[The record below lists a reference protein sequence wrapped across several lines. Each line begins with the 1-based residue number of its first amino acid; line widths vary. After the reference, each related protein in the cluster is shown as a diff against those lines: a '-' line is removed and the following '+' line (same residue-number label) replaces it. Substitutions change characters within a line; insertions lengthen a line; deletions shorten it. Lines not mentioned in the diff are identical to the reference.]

1 MKFKDFNTNENFK
14 ILETKYTSKLENKIL
29 ETLRLPKNLT
39 PSKAAEFFNTDF
51 EIPNKKLQKEI
62 AELANEG
69 EKENLIKLLKKNKLN
84 DYLEIANSL

>member
-1 MKFKDFNTNENFK
+1 MKFKDFNTNEN
-14 ILETKYTSKLENKIL
+14 TSKLETKI
-29 ETLRLPKNLT
+29 PKNLT

-51 EIPNKKLQKEI
+51 EISNKKLQKEI

-69 EKENLIKLLKKNKLN
+69 EKEKLIKLLKKNKLN